1 MASASYVTGSH
12 SFKTGM
18 NYGWGRRIRTWPSP
32 NPADILQL
40 RFTNGVPTQV
50 QVRNT
55 PIDESIERMNADLG
69 FYAQDA
75 WTMNRL
81 TLNLGARYDYF
92 NAEVPA
98 LSAPA
103 S

>member
-1 MASASYVTGSH
+1 M
-12 SFKTGM
+12 
-18 NYGWGRRIRTWPSP
+18 
-32 NPADILQL
+32 
-40 RFTNGVPTQV
+40 
-50 QVRNT
+50 RNT

-81 TLNLGARYDYF
+81 TLNVGARYDYF

-103 S
+103 SQWVAARDRPAVENVPNWNDWAIRLAAAYDLFGTGKTASK